1 MRNNRLSFFKH
12 FTKSETDIILK
23 NCVEM
28 DFEANDIIFKKGSKK
43 FSGAIIIN
51 EGTIDCF
58 DDKSDLPINGFSKG
72 EYFNFSSNLF
82 SNERAFTAVA
92 KEKTKILF
100 IDKLKINDLCKD
112 VKMIMK
118 LTRSLK
124 NYRLKNII
132 PTSCLVYLE
141 TSMAKA
147 WIAKPIKKSMKLES
161 GYSLK
166 TIQNC
171 LKLMIK
177 ATRFASW

>member
-82 SNERAFTAVA
+82 SNERAFTAVNA
-92 KEKTKILF
+92 LSFENKSVSYTH
-100 IDKLKINDLCKD
+100 
-112 VKMIMK
+112 
-118 LTRSLK
+118 LTL
-124 NYRLKNII
+124 
-132 PTSCLVYLE
+132 PTICSV
-141 TSMAKA
+141 
-147 WIAKPIKKSMKLES
+147 
-161 GYSLK
+161 
-166 TIQNC
+166 
-171 LKLMIK
+171 
-177 ATRFASW
+177 